1 MKGILYTFD
10 ELSIGMGASLSHTVT
25 REDITRFAA
34 LTGDYNPIHVD
45 EEFVREFCLGKK
57 PLGQNIA
64 HGMFGAG
71 ILSAVLGT
79 KLPGH
84 GGVYM
89 QQTLSFKKPVFIG
102 DTITGKVE
110 ITHLNREKYHIRL
123 STICV
128 NQDNVVVIDGS
139 ALLYFRITRSDVQ
152 CKGFNQS

>member
-10 ELSIGMGASLSHTVT
+10 ELSLGMSASLSRTVT
-25 REDITRFAA
+25 RGDITRFAEV
-34 LTGDYNPIHVD
+34 TGDHNPIHVD

-79 KLPGH
+79 KLPGP

-89 QQTLSFKKPVFIG
+89 EQTLSFKKPVFIG

-110 ITHLNREKYHIRL
+110 IVNLNREKYHIRL
-123 STICV
+123 STVCV
-128 NQDNVVVIDGS
+128 NQDETVVIDGF
-139 ALLYFRITRSDVQ
+139 ALLYFRIARI
-152 CKGFNQS
+152 